1 MGGIT
6 DRYKGVTVR
15 SDQEPCSSES
25 LLGKISRSLEDWR
38 REGVRTVW
46 FLVTHADS
54 GWVPVLVSLGFT
66 FHHANPERLALM
78 LWLDPDEKCNV
89 PSYAHTL
96 VGVGGMVVTND
107 NRVLVVQERFRF
119 SNHWKLPGG
128 YVDPGE
134 DIDTAATREVFEET
148 GIETKFRSIVAFRH
162 GHKFNYGCSD
172 IYVVVALTPVNKE
185 IKFDEK
191 EISDCQWMPI
201 EEYAIHPLVHDTNRH
216 FAEKYIECSRTG
228 AFIGLKEIQ
237 LKIKDL
243 KLDQKVYSVN
253 FSNQTMAEK

>member
-1 MGGIT
+1 M
-6 DRYKGVTVR
+6 
-15 SDQEPCSSES
+15 SHE
-25 LLGKISRSLEDWR
+25 
-38 REGVRTVW
+38 
-46 FLVTHADS
+46 HAA
-54 GWVPVLVSLGFT
+54 WVPTLVSNGFR
-66 FHHANPERLALM
+66 FHNADPARLALLRWIGEQQGEGAIVLFM
-78 LWLDPDEKCNV
+78 GLLFCSDETEACNV

-96 VGVGGMVVTND
+96 LGVGGMVVDED
-107 NRVLVVQERFRF
+107 NRVLVVQERFRY

-148 GIETKFRSIVAFRH
+148 GIETKFRCNLITFLHRVEIVKTLSSLLRSIVAFRH

-201 EEYAIHPLVHDTNRH
+201 EVIH
-216 FAEKYIECSRTG
+216 YIVCWWTHRG
-228 AFIGLKEIQ
+228 
-237 LKIKDL
+237 
-243 KLDQKVYSVN
+243 
-253 FSNQTMAEK
+253 